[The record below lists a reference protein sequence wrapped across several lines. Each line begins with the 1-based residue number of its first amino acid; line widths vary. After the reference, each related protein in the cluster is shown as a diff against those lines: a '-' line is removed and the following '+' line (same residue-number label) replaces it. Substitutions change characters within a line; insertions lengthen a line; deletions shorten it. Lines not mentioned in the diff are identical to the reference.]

1 MSFGI
6 EFCDCTSRANYFA
19 RGEYIRDAWTV
30 SSDEPMRKIL
40 TVLAAVVVWSVFLW
54 RGLDAFGPAS
64 DINDV
69 GFNSDSAIP
78 VLMANDERRIS
89 VFNCYYYGADRWG
102 AWPFL
107 FAQLT
112 GRAFGH
118 RWTPETLSAFQTVWV
133 FLGVW
138 AFASLNRCE
147 PIVAGLAYLLVLC
160 LHREG
165 RYLLFEMS
173 QIYAWQVTALL
184 LAWASLRRLF
194 ESFGTAQ
201 QYHLGR
207 QSAWLLTTAG
217 VSFLATWSSVAS
229 TVFLAFLLV
238 LEALRARSKARTSW
252 LHRQIVAPAM
262 LGLAAIAAANVLER
276 VLKMSYRSYSAEH
289 YDDSFTTVFGFDTAY
304 VGENL
309 ARQWQHLAKLTWW
322 PLYVLPS
329 LAVLALAGVVLYAIL
344 AKKESLREQATA
356 LFARDLVIL
365 ALGAYTIAA
374 INLALAVVVDH
385 VRLNGY
391 DDRYLTLTN
400 LFAPVSGI
408 LLLFILVTDVTR
420 SSRLGAYAQAIFV
433 VGALGLLIVKFP
445 VAQDSREYRLLAETA
460 STLAERAPGGIL
472 MGSYWDTYVFIA
484 LQPSNTMIPVPFE
497 GHSFRT
503 PWTPRAL
510 RRAEQVIVGH
520 PRGVMPS
527 EMSSSEGLDQ
537 YGVLFRLVDPHWYE
551 NERYTFA
558 LYAR

>member
-1 MSFGI
+1 MNRQWQ
-6 EFCDCTSRANYFA
+6 E
-19 RGEYIRDAWTV
+19 IRLPIALCSPTL
-30 SSDEPMRKIL
+30 RKIL
-40 TVLAAVVVWSVFLW
+40 TLLAAVAVWSFFLW
-54 RGLDAFGPAS
+54 RGLDAFSPAS

-107 FAQLT
+107 FAQLI
-112 GRAFGH
+112 GRAVGH
-118 RWTPETLSAFQTVWV
+118 HWTPETLSAFQTVWV

-138 AFASLNRCE
+138 AFASLSRRDA
-147 PIVAGLAYLLVLC
+147 IVAGLTYLLVLC

-173 QIYAWQVTALL
+173 QIYAWQITALL
-184 LAWASLRRLF
+184 LGWASLRRLF
-194 ESFGTAQ
+194 ESFRAAQ
-201 QYHLGR
+201 PNQIGR
-207 QSAWLLTTAG
+207 QSAWLLTTVG

-238 LEALRARSKARTSW
+238 LEALRARSKSQTSW
-252 LHRQIVAPAM
+252 LNKQIVTPTM
-262 LGLAAIAAANVLER
+262 LGLAAIAAANLLER
-276 VLKMSYRSYSAEH
+276 ELKMSYRRYSAEH
-289 YDDSFTTVFGFDTAY
+289 YGDSFATVFGFDTGYLA
-304 VGENL
+304 ENL
-309 ARQWQHLAKLTWW
+309 ARQWQHLAKLSWW
-322 PLYVLPS
+322 PLYVLPT
-329 LAVLALAGVVLYAIL
+329 LALLVLAGVVLYAVVARKDPL
-344 AKKESLREQATA
+344 HEQTTA
-356 LFARDLVIL
+356 LFARDRVIL
-365 ALGAYTIAA
+365 ALGAYGIAA
-374 INLALAVVVDH
+374 INLGLAIMVDH

-400 LFAPVSGI
+400 HFAPVSGI
-408 LLLFILVTDVTR
+408 FLVFIVVTDLIR
-420 SSRLGAYAQAIFV
+420 SSRLRAYIHAMFV
-433 VGALGLLIVKFP
+433 LGALGFLTVKFP
-445 VAQDSREYRLLAETA
+445 VARDSAEYRLLAETA

-472 MGSYWDTYVFIA
+472 MGSYWDTYVFTA

-510 RRAEQVIVGH
+510 RRSERVIVGH

-527 EMSSSEGLDQ
+527 AMSSSETLEQ
-537 YGVLFRLVDPHWYE
+537 HGVMFRLVDPHWYE